1 MFIAIVIIWVLIGLL
16 FIAAA
21 VSLVT
26 LIYSIVRKN
35 DALKKKSFK
44 FFVPSAVLWV
54 MLIGMNIVLTVMFL
68 RKNSEAILDKAVRI
82 PAEMAGKGL
91 ALTFQNFEK
100 SWDQNRIQQLQN
112 LRISASTIDYTIE
125 NETRVY
131 DIELIFDN
139 DSPTEIKLYLD
150 DLIGNHYLTACD
162 KDDFVYLLEIS
173 DRLMTSVTTE
183 RSTEQTTDGVTERTT
198 RTSTQY
204 ANTIIPFG
212 KSKFGFTVT
221 VPGDVEITHARFVKD
236 VIPLK

>member
-1 MFIAIVIIWVLIGLL
+1 MFVVIVIIAVLIGLL

-21 VSLVT
+21 VSLVSF
-26 LIYSIVRKN
+26 IYSCIRKN

-44 FFVPSAVLWV
+44 FFVPSAILCIILFGV
-54 MLIGMNIVLTVMFL
+54 NIVLIVTFVH
-68 RKNSEAILDKAVRI
+68 KNRGEILDKAVRI

-91 ALTFQNFEK
+91 ALTFQSFEK
-100 SWDQNRIQQLQN
+100 NWDQNRIQQLQN
-112 LRISASTIDYTIE
+112 LHVSASTIDYTIE

-150 DLIGNHYLTACD
+150 DLIGNHYLVVCD

-173 DRLMTSVTTE
+173 DRLMSSVTTE
-183 RSTEQTTDGVTERTT
+183 RSTEQTTDGVTERTAT
-198 RTSTQY
+198 TSTRY

>member
-1 MFIAIVIIWVLIGLL
+1 MFVAIVVISVFIGLL

-21 VSLVT
+21 VSLVSF
-26 LIYSIVRKN
+26 IYGSIRKN

-44 FFVPSAVLWV
+44 FLVPSAVLWV
-54 MLIGMNIVLTVMFL
+54 VLIGINAALIVTFL
-68 RKNSEAILDKAVRI
+68 YKNRGEILDKSVRI

-91 ALTFQNFEK
+91 ALTFQSFEK
-100 SWDQNRIQQLQN
+100 NWDQNRIQQLQN
-112 LRISASTIDYTIE
+112 LHIAPSTIDYTTG
-125 NETRVY
+125 NNTRVY

-139 DSPTEIKLYLD
+139 ASPTEIKLYLD
-150 DLIGNHYLTACD
+150 DLIGNHYLVACD
-162 KDDFVYLLEIS
+162 KDDFVYLLEVS
-173 DRLMTSVTTE
+173 DRLMSSVMTE

-198 RTSTQY
+198 TVSRQY

-221 VPGDVEITHARFVKD
+221 VPGDVEITHARFIEK